1 MPHGDELARSLSDKQ
16 LYLILTQESTFPV
29 SGWGRSPCF
38 FLHRRYGHRHKRSGR
53 DMSQPKEV
61 TMENRLEDKLETR
74 EEWITPELKKIDVE
88 ELTAGG
94 LTGDDDGT
102 TFS

>member
-1 MPHGDELARSLSDKQ
+1 
-16 LYLILTQESTFPV
+16 
-29 SGWGRSPCF
+29 
-38 FLHRRYGHRHKRSGR
+38 
-53 DMSQPKEV
+53 
-61 TMENRLEDKLETR
+61 MENRLEDKLETR

-94 LTGDDDGT
+94 VTGDDDGQ